1 MNARVET
8 PNTHTGTMDVA
19 WLVLAVLLLI
29 GGIFGYYWFADE
41 SGLLRGGVLAAGI
54 IGALALTFFTA
65 TGRRARTFMSES
77 QFELRKIV
85 WPTRQE
91 TTQTT
96 IVVLIVVFIISLVL
110 WLIDMLLGWVILD
123 VLLKSKG

>member
-8 PNTHTGTMDVA
+8 TNTGSMEIA
-19 WLVLAVLLLI
+19 QLVLAVLLLI
-29 GGIFGYYWFADE
+29 GGIVGYYWFANE

-65 TGRRARTFMSES
+65 VGRRSRSFLSES

-91 TTQTT
+91 TIQTT
-96 IVVLIVVFIISLVL
+96 IVVVIVVFVISLVL

-123 VLLKSKG
+123 LLLKSKG

>member
-8 PNTHTGTMDVA
+8 TNTGTMEVA
-19 WLVLAVLLLI
+19 QLVLAVLLLI
-29 GGIFGYYWFADE
+29 AGIGGYYWFGNE

-54 IGALALTFFTA
+54 VGSLALTFFTA
-65 TGRRARTFMSES
+65 AGRRARHFMSES

-91 TTQTT
+91 TIQTT
-96 IVVLIVVFIISLVL
+96 IVVVIVVFVISLML
-110 WLIDMLLGWVILD
+110 WLIDMLLGWAILD

>member
-1 MNARVET
+1 MNTRVET
-8 PNTHTGTMDVA
+8 TNTGNMEVA
-19 WLVLAVLLLI
+19 QLVLAVLLLLA
-29 GGIFGYYWFADE
+29 GIAGYYWFANE

-54 IGALALTFFTA
+54 IGALALVFIGA
-65 TGRRARTFMSES
+65 TGRRARNFMSES

-96 IVVLIVVFIISLVL
+96 IVVVIVVIIISIML

-123 VLLKSKG
+123 LLLNSKG

>member
-1 MNARVET
+1 
-8 PNTHTGTMDVA
+8 MDVA
-19 WLVLAVLLLI
+19 QLVLAVLLLI
-29 GGIFGYYWFADE
+29 GGIVGYYWFANE
-41 SGLLRGGVLAAGI
+41 SGVLRGGILAAGI
-54 IGALALTFFTA
+54 VGALALTFFTA

-91 TTQTT
+91 TIQTT
-96 IVVLIVVFIISLVL
+96 IVVVIVVFVISIML
-110 WLIDMLLGWVILD
+110 WLIDMLLGWAILD